1 MVFLS
6 FRDHRDQ
13 CARVRADSAQTERR
27 VPVNTASSPE
37 LRTTDPLLPRRP
49 GWALGIVL
57 DGLFAATANVAAYWL
72 RFQGGRFE
80 DFLPGA
86 LSTTAFVVV
95 GQVAALVMAGAYDR
109 RPRLD
114 WLFRV
119 IIGILAGTTIAGAAV
134 GLLLGFEGVSRSAFI
149 ADAILMTV
157 GAIGWRGF
165 WVLRLR
171 DQLRLALRS
180 ADGDLMDRTTELT
193 TLRGMVG
200 SLYRHRELLRNLV
213 FKDLKLK
220 YRGSVFGFLWSLANP
235 LLMTVVYTIAFTFI
249 LQVRSEGFVFKL
261 MLGLLSWTFFANSA
275 TMSTGSIIDN
285 AGLLKSVRFPR
296 AILPVA
302 TVLFNLAQYL
312 LTVSVFLPA
321 MLLLYSVPPS
331 APMLLFPV
339 FLALQV
345 VFTIGVA
352 LLLATGTAFF
362 RDIRH
367 LLEVGLQVLFWTTP
381 VLYELRNVPE
391 RLQLLILLSPV
402 SPFVVAYQQLFFY
415 REWPSGDVWLAATTH
430 ALGAFIVGA
439 LVFLG
444 FEDRLVE
451 QL

>member
-1 MVFLS
+1 VES
-6 FRDHRDQ
+6 FS
-13 CARVRADSAQTERR
+13 CPPCYSERR
-27 VPVNTASSPE
+27 VTVIAGSSLPS
-37 LRTTDPLLPRRP
+37 TDPLLPRRP
-49 GWALGIVL
+49 GWALSIVL
-57 DGLFAATANVAAYWL
+57 DGLLAASANLAAYWL
-72 RFQGGRFE
+72 RFQGDRLE
-80 DFLPGA
+80 AFLPGA
-86 LSTTAFVVV
+86 WSTTPFLVV
-95 GQVAALVMAGAYDR
+95 GQLAGLVMAGAYDR

-119 IIGILAGTTIAGAAV
+119 TVGIVAGTTVAAGAV
-134 GLLLGFEGVSRSAFI
+134 GLMLGFEGVSRSAFV
-149 ADAILMTV
+149 ADAILMTIA
-157 GAIGWRGF
+157 AIGWRGV

-171 DQLRLALRS
+171 AQLRSALRS
-180 ADGDLMDRTTELT
+180 ADDDLIDHATDLT
-193 TLRGMVG
+193 TLRGMVR
-200 SLYRHRELLRNLV
+200 SLYRYRELLRNLV

-235 LLMTVVYTIAFTFI
+235 LLMTVVYTVAFTFI
-249 LQVRSEGFVFKL
+249 LQVRNERFVFYL

-275 TMSTGSIIDN
+275 TMSTGSVIDN

-296 AILPVA
+296 AILPIA

-321 MLLLYSVPPS
+321 MLLWYSVPLS

-339 FLALQV
+339 FLTLQV

-352 LLLATGTAFF
+352 LLLATGTTFF
-362 RDIRH
+362 RDVRH
-367 LLEVGLQVLFWTTP
+367 LLEVALSVLFWTTP

-415 REWPSGDVWLAATTH
+415 QEWPNGDVWLAATTH

-444 FEDRLVE
+444 FEDRLME